1 MAKEWV
7 DSFLIARDYT
17 CDLVSVEGVCV
28 SVVMIVTPLVG
39 PVRTL
44 AAVHA
49 SNIATNVSADHRRVV

>member
-17 CDLVSVEGVCV
+17 CDLVSVEAVCV
-28 SVVMIVTPLVG
+28 SVVMIVTPLLG

-44 AAVHA
+44 AAVHEVT
-49 SNIATNVSADHRRVV
+49 ATNVSADHRRVV